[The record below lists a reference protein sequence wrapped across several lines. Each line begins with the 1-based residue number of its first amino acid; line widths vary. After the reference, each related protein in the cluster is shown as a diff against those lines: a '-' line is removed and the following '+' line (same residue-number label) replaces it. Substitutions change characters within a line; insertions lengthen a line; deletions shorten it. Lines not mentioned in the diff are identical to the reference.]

1 MEEEALLHKA
11 KSIFLEVDN
20 TNTPAIK
27 FYFSKG
33 YPIIGFDKFA

>member
-27 FYFSKG
+27 VYVSKG